1 MANVKETL
9 TVVIPVYNEE
19 EVIETVLSDWHST
32 LTSMGIDFQIKCYN
46 DGSKDDTW
54 AVLRPLGDSLAR
66 LNVYDKQNSGHGPTI
81 LKGYRDSFDSTWIF
95 QVDSDDEIPASEFPK
110 VWEERALYDLILG
123 RRIKSKTPLPRKII
137 SFISRTVVGIL
148 YGANVSDVNT
158 PFRLMRVG
166 ALSEYIDKIP
176 ATTFAPNL
184 LVTGLSSL
192 KGLRYLEVPVHY
204 RIRQTGTISIQK
216 FKLLKVSCRALIET
230 VQFRFKGLH

>member
-1 MANVKETL
+1 MAYVKETL

-19 EVIETVLSDWHST
+19 EVIETVLNDWHST
-32 LTSMGIDFQIKCYN
+32 LTSMGIEFQIKCYN

-54 AVLRPLGDSLAR
+54 GVLRELEDSLAH

-95 QVDSDDEIPASEFPK
+95 QVDSDDEIPASEFFK

-137 SFISRTVVGIL
+137 SFISRIVVGLL
-148 YGANVSDVNT
+148 YGSNVSDVNT

-166 ALSEYIDKIP
+166 ALSEYIGKIP
-176 ATTFAPNL
+176 PTTFAPNL
-184 LVTGLSSL
+184 LVTGLAAL
-192 KGLRYLEVPVHY
+192 KELNYLEVPVHY
-204 RIRQTGTISIQK
+204 RVRQTGTISIQK
-216 FKLLKVSCRALIET
+216 LKLLKVSCRALLET
-230 VQFRFKGLH
+230 VRFRFKSAQ